1 MLGQPRIPFV
11 PAFIFSFVS
20 LTTLQASVSK
30 PPRAILDLCGL
41 KYVRDE
47 SFKAPAKLPPLE
59 LPSVEF
65 RKKIYEDVPPP
76 TAAPPPFGPKGFDLT
91 SYRNAW
97 FFGTMKEGRL
107 FDEVVPDGN
116 YDKIDPAVLLTSSCP
131 PTFFVHG
138 SADTSVS
145 VELSKRAHKQLK
157 ENGVETELVVVDGA
171 GHAFDMGSKAGD
183 PGYEAVVKGLE
194 FLRAHT

>member
-1 MLGQPRIPFV
+1 MFFLR
-11 PAFIFSFVS
+11 
-20 LTTLQASVSK
+20 LTILQASVAK

-41 KYVRDE
+41 KYVQDE

-65 RKKIYEDVPPP
+65 RKKVYEDVPPP
-76 TAAPPPFGPKGFDLT
+76 TGAPPPFGPKGFDVT

-97 FFGTMKEGRL
+97 LFGTMKDGRL
-107 FDEVVPDGN
+107 FDELVPDGN
-116 YDKIDPAVLLTSSCP
+116 YDKIDPAMLLTSSCP

-145 VELSKRAHKQLK
+145 VELSNRAHKQLK

-183 PGYEAVVKGLE
+183 PGYEAVIKGLE